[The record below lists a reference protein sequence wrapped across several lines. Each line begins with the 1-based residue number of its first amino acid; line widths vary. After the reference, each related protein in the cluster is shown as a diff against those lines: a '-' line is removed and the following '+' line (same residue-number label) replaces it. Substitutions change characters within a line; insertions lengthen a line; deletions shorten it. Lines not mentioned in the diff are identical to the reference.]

1 MTGGWRGWAVIGGI
15 ELNSYPFVHIAK
27 MGGAMNLN
35 CASSVLSEAEYL
47 AGEQDGQI
55 RHELIAGQPYAMT
68 GESDIHN
75 KLSGNFFAELRNALK
90 RGNSPCSIYIND
102 MKVKVKHDFY
112 YPDVMVSCN
121 HEDNISNYYETQP
134 VLIAEVLPPSTRRFD
149 KTHKRQMYQTL
160 ESLQEYLLIDQER
173 AEIEVFNRKSG
184 WQAEY
189 FYPGDSIHFQSIDVT
204 VAVED
209 IYYQVDNDDMQAF
222 WQARQA

>member
-1 MTGGWRGWAVIGGI
+1 MKT
-15 ELNSYPFVHIAK
+15 
-27 MGGAMNLN
+27 N
-35 CASSVLSEAEYL
+35 CAVNVLSEADYL

-55 RHELIAGQPYAMT
+55 RHELIDGQAYAMT
-68 GESDIHN
+68 GASDYHN

-112 YPDVMVSCN
+112 YPDVMVACN
-121 HEDNISNYYETQP
+121 REDNISNYYKTQP
-134 VLIAEVLPPSTRRFD
+134 VLIVEVLSPSTRRFD

-160 ESLQEYLLIDQER
+160 ESLQEFVLIDQER
-173 AEIEVFNRKSG
+173 AEIEVFTRQSG

-189 FYPGDSIHFQSIDVT
+189 FYPGDSIYFQSIDVV

-222 WQARQA
+222 WQASQAQA